1 MATLTSKKLT
11 LSVDSLK
18 RLKTTPTSRFGLK
31 KREVAIDRNAKS
43 FRAFK
48 GKFPPRDKF
57 GKYPHDKKKFTKKPK
72 LTPEQKAAQQAAK
85 RAERL
90 AKKRAKR
97 AEEIFNIKFRYETV
111 NGLKVKFP
119 RLHFQKESMDILRK
133 ILAKEPDT
141 LSPRQKK
148 LVYIYE
154 NISKTLA
161 MRVKWWDS
169 VRLDIVIVYSNIA
182 GAEAALKMFDV
193 KRRRFYIDL
202 KKRIIKIA
210 SIDKE
215 SIQEVKNNEAFMNIL
230 YGIVKARSRVTFFP
244 FFECKGAHFNY
255 QRIRNNV
262 RSGKMN
268 YFKGEKMIHNMI
280 KATLIRRAE
289 KREARRLKEEEEQ
302 KLNPKPK
309 TRYHKPRLKYN
320 GAKRRLV

>member
-1 MATLTSKKLT
+1 MTTLTSKRLT
-11 LSVDSLK
+11 LTADNLK
-18 RLKTTPTSRFGLK
+18 RLRTATAPRFGLK
-31 KREVAIDRNAKS
+31 KREVTIERNARS
-43 FRAFK
+43 GHQFK
-48 GKFPPRDKF
+48 GKFTPRDKF
-57 GKYPHDKKKFTKKPK
+57 GKNPHNKKGFPKKPK
-72 LTPEQKAAQQAAK
+72 LTPEQKAAKKAAWLAEK
-85 RAERL
+85 RR
-90 AKKRAKR
+90 KR
-97 AEEIFNIKFRYETV
+97 AEEIFNIKYCYETV
-111 NGLKVKFP
+111 NGLKVKVP

-148 LVYIYE
+148 LVYIHDH
-154 NISKTLA
+154 ISKTLA

-169 VRLDIVIVYSNIA
+169 VRLDIVIVYANMA

-215 SIQEVKNNEAFMNIL
+215 SILEVKQNEAFMNIL

-255 QRIRNNV
+255 QRIRNKV
-262 RSGKMN
+262 RKGKMN
-268 YFKGEKMIHNMI
+268 YFKGERMIHNMI
-280 KATLIRRAE
+280 KATLVRRAE
-289 KREARRLKEEEEQ
+289 KREARRLKEEEEK

-309 TRYHKPRLKYN
+309 KRYY
-320 GAKRRLV
+320 KRRRGNATEKNLA